1 MENLVVSTSKKITLE
16 KFLSQ
21 VKVVTQNSVKKVL
34 NISAS
39 SQINSCDNSGGM
51 LSLSGKI
58 KVDVIYLNFE
68 NVIEKASGESDFF
81 EKQKFQIELSDVFVK
96 DVLSVSDVS
105 FSSNEIMCSV
115 SHNTEIN
122 GIYAYEIAN
131 FENDESVIVNESKL
145 NLSKFISSAS
155 DSFFVA
161 EENETNLKDI
171 QILKVNSSAVI
182 DDVLCSVDKIVVE
195 GRVFAEI
202 LYEDEQGLNQMSK
215 QVDFKQEIQ
224 SQNATPNMKA
234 VAYVNMKTANVLL
247 DESQNKSVISYNFEL
262 DIKGYIYE
270 DVSYNIANDLFML
283 NNNVNITYGYLE
295 TKKCLEMVEQSESV
309 LSQTDITQIED
320 FDDLIGVF
328 EPKIQLVKIDN
339 QSEKSEICAKLNAY
353 SLYKNKDGIVERLDI
368 SSDIKFEMI
377 NQQNVFV
384 DDAILLCEIVS
395 AKVKAGKEIEVVFKA
410 NCHANLS
417 NQISSVFVKSFEI
430 ADEKPI
436 DDAGIKVY
444 ITKQNQT
451 VFEVAKA
458 LNVKPELIYAQNEV
472 DDIFEAGQKVYVY
485 SPINLS

>member
-39 SQINSCDNSGGM
+39 SQINSCDGSAGM

-58 KVDVIYLNFE
+58 KVDVLYLNLE

-81 EKQKFQIELSDVFVK
+81 EKQKCLTELNDVFVN
-96 DVLSVSDVS
+96 DILTVSDIN

-122 GIYAYEIAN
+122 GVYAYEIAN
-131 FENDESVIVNESKL
+131 FENDETVVVNESKL
-145 NLSKFISSAS
+145 NLSKFISSAN
-155 DSFFVA
+155 DNFFVA

-195 GRVFAEI
+195 GRVFAEV
-202 LYEDEQGLNQMSK
+202 LYVDEQGLNQISK

-224 SQNATPNMKA
+224 SHNTTPNMKA
-234 VAYVNMKTANVLL
+234 IAYVNMKTANISI
-247 DESQNKSVISYNFEL
+247 DYTQDKSVISYNFDL
-262 DIKGYIYE
+262 AVKGYVFE
-270 DVSYNIANDLFML
+270 EVSYNIANDLFML
-283 NNNVNITYGYLE
+283 NSNVNITYGYLE
-295 TKKCLEMVEQSESV
+295 TKKCLEMIEQSESI

-328 EPKIQLVKIDN
+328 EPKIELVRIDN
-339 QSEKSEICAKLNAY
+339 LCEKSEICAKLNAY
-353 SLYKNKDGIVERLDI
+353 ALYKSKEGIERLDV

-377 NQQNVFV
+377 NQSNVFV
-384 DDAILLCEIVS
+384 DEVVLLCEIVS

-410 NCHANLS
+410 NCHAVLAC
-417 NQISSVFVKSFEI
+417 QISSVFVKSFEI
-430 ADEKPI
+430 ADEKT
-436 DDAGIKVY
+436 DEDAGIKVY
-444 ITKQNQT
+444 IAKQNQT

-472 DDIFEAGQKVYVY
+472 DDTFEAGQKVYVY